1 MWDLKL
7 LFLFFLGQDEM
18 YCYTVNPHRVW
29 SPPPPTTQS
38 SGGLLYLTPD
48 LIFHLQFQGNPL
60 CNGIVTLLSTSPSLL
75 EVPTFPS
82 APQVK
87 WRFLLELLLL
97 ICNNHEDYSCL
108 PLEMSASISQMSE
121 SGWPYRVHPEDSPDF
136 LSGSTF
142 LLEFTMETRICI
154 SSC

>member
-7 LFLFFLGQDEM
+7 FFVLRLWCCFQQ

-29 SPPPPTTQS
+29 TPPPTAQS
-38 SGGLLYLTPD
+38 SGGLLYLTTY

-60 CNGIVTLLSTSPSLL
+60 CNGIVTLLSTFPSLL

-121 SGWPYRVHPEDSPDF
+121 SGWPERVHPEYFQDF

-142 LLEFTMETRICI
+142 LLEFTMETGICI